1 MDRLQQQF
9 DFLLEIDKE
18 KDIGRQTYL
27 SHGLRKEN
35 DAEHSW
41 HMAVMALLMSEYSN
55 EDIDMLHTISMIL
68 VHDLVEIYAGDT
80 YAYDAKGNS
89 DKKERELKA
98 ADKLFSILPDDQC
111 DKFRK
116 LWEEFEE
123 GVTAEA
129 KFAASMDR
137 IQPLMLNHASGGRSW
152 KEHEVKASQVY
163 GRNKRTAE
171 GSQVLWEYADENFI
185 RPNVGKM
192 LSSDQEG
199 RYNFTN

>member
-192 LSSDQEG
+192 LKDE
-199 RYNFTN
+199 

>member
-1 MDRLQQQF
+1 MERLKKQF
-9 DFLLEIDKE
+9 EFLLEIDKE
-18 KDIGRQTYL
+18 KNIGRQTYL
-27 SHGLRKEN
+27 SDGMRKEN

-55 EDIDMLHTISMIL
+55 TDIDVLHTISMIL
-68 VHDLVEIYAGDT
+68 IHDLVEIYAGDT
-80 YAYDAKGNS
+80 YAYDTKGNS

-98 ADKLFSILPDDQC
+98 ADKLFSMLPDDQR
-111 DKFRK
+111 DRFRG

-123 GVTAEA
+123 GETAEA

-152 KEHEVKASQVY
+152 EEHGVKASQVY
-163 GRNKRTAE
+163 GRNAKTAE

-185 RPNVGKM
+185 KPNVGKT
-192 LSSDQEG
+192 LEEE
-199 RYNFTN
+199 

>member
-80 YAYDAKGNS
+80 YAYDVKGNS
-89 DKKERELKA
+89 DKKDRELRA

-163 GRNKRTAE
+163 GRNKKTAE

-192 LSSDQEG
+192 LSSD
-199 RYNFTN
+199 

>member
-1 MDRLQQQF
+1 MDRLKQQF

-18 KDIGRQTYL
+18 KNIGRQTYL
-27 SHGLRKEN
+27 SDGMRKEN

-55 EDIDMLHTISMIL
+55 EDIDLLHTISMIL

-80 YAYDAKGNS
+80 YAYDTKGNS

-98 ADKLFSILPDDQC
+98 ADRLFSILPSDQC
-111 DKFRK
+111 DKFRG

-137 IQPLMLNHASGGRSW
+137 IQPLMLNNASGGRSW
-152 KEHEVKASQVY
+152 EEHGVKASQVY
-163 GRNKRTAE
+163 GRNKKTAE
-171 GSQVLWEYADENFI
+171 GSQVLWEYVDENFI
-185 RPNVGKM
+185 KPNVGKT
-192 LSSDQEG
+192 LKDE
-199 RYNFTN
+199 

>member
-41 HMAVMALLMSEYSN
+41 HMAVMALIMSEYSN

-89 DKKERELKA
+89 DKKDRELRA

-192 LSSDQEG
+192 LSSD
-199 RYNFTN
+199 

>member
-1 MDRLQQQF
+1 MDRLKQQF

-18 KDIGRQTYL
+18 KNIGRQTYL
-27 SHGLRKEN
+27 SDGMRKEN

-55 EDIDMLHTISMIL
+55 EDIDLLHTISMIL

-98 ADKLFSILPDDQC
+98 ADRLFSILPSDQC
-111 DKFRK
+111 DKFRG

-137 IQPLMLNHASGGRSW
+137 IQPLMLNNASGGRSW
-152 KEHEVKASQVY
+152 EEHGVKASQVY
-163 GRNKRTAE
+163 GRNKKTAE

-185 RPNVGKM
+185 KPNVGKK
-192 LSSDQEG
+192 LKDE
-199 RYNFTN
+199 

>member
-89 DKKERELKA
+89 DKIERELKA

-185 RPNVGKM
+185 KPNVGKM
-192 LSSDQEG
+192 LSSD
-199 RYNFTN
+199 

>member
-80 YAYDAKGNS
+80 YVYDAKGNS

-163 GRNKRTAE
+163 GRNKKTAE

-185 RPNVGKM
+185 RSNVGKM
-192 LSSDQEG
+192 LSSD
-199 RYNFTN
+199 

>member
-192 LSSDQEG
+192 LSSD
-199 RYNFTN
+199 

>member
-98 ADKLFSILPDDQC
+98 ADKLFSILPDDQR
-111 DKFRK
+111 DKFRG

-192 LSSDQEG
+192 LSSD
-199 RYNFTN
+199 

>member
-89 DKKERELKA
+89 DKKEREVKA
-98 ADKLFSILPDDQC
+98 ADKLFSILPDDQR
-111 DKFRK
+111 DKFRG

-163 GRNKRTAE
+163 GRNKKTAE

-192 LSSDQEG
+192 LSSD
-199 RYNFTN
+199 

>member
-80 YAYDAKGNS
+80 YAYDVKGNS
-89 DKKERELKA
+89 DKKDRELRA
-98 ADKLFSILPDDQC
+98 ADKLFSILPD
-111 DKFRK
+111 
-116 LWEEFEE
+116 E
-123 GVTAEA
+123 
-129 KFAASMDR
+129 
-137 IQPLMLNHASGGRSW
+137 IRSQW
-152 KEHEVKASQVY
+152 KMQ
-163 GRNKRTAE
+163 
-171 GSQVLWEYADENFI
+171 
-185 RPNVGKM
+185 
-192 LSSDQEG
+192 
-199 RYNFTN
+199 